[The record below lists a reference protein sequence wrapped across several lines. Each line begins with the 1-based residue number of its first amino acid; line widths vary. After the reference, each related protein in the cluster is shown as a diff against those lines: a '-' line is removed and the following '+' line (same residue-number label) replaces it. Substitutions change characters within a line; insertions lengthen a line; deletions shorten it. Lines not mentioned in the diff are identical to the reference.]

1 MKIRTPVAG
10 SLLLATITLAACSTA
25 PPGGS
30 APASTASGGAVSGTL
45 TMIYF
50 TGFKDALTPV
60 VKAFEQK
67 YPGTKVD
74 VSYSGGDVLSAI
86 STQLQAGTAPDLFIS
101 LPGRSA
107 AMGVGLLGSQGK
119 LLDLSDS
126 PWAADV
132 PQPWRDDVSDKGK
145 LYAYPGTLQGL
156 GGIYNQTKLKELG
169 LEVPKTWS
177 EVLQFCK
184 SAKDHGVYAYAQGF
198 NDSGGPQMMYLAL
211 SSTLVYGPTPDF
223 TRQLRDGKTTLAA
236 SPWKQV
242 LEKYKQMYDTG
253 CFGEGVLGRTRQQGG
268 DEVAAGKAL
277 AITEV
282 GAGLAPVQKAAPSSE
297 FVMAPIPAT
306 DNPADTYFP
315 ALPGFTLSGNAQ
327 AKNPAAVKAFLN
339 LLAEPEHI
347 NEYSKAYMSV
357 PAIPNDTFKPPA
369 VLASFNE
376 AVAAGKSSKIPDW
389 GNLKVNEVAQ
399 QGMQAIL
406 LGKDTIDGV
415 LQKMQESLEG

>member
-1 MKIRTPVAG
+1 MKMRTPVVG

-45 TMIYF
+45 TMIYSS
-50 TGFKDALTPV
+50 TFKEALTPV

-74 VSYSGGDVLSAI
+74 VSYSGDDVMSVI

-101 LPGRSA
+101 LPGRSV

-119 LLDLSDS
+119 LLDLTDS
-126 PWAADV
+126 PWAAGV
-132 PQPWRDDVSDKGK
+132 PRLWRDDLSDKGK

-198 NDSGGPQMMYLAL
+198 NDAAGPQMMYLVL

-223 TRQLRDGKTTLAA
+223 TQQVRDGKTTLAA

-242 LEKYKQMYDTG
+242 LEKYKQMYDAG
-253 CFGEGVLGRTRQQGG
+253 CFGEGALGRTRSQGG

-277 AITEV
+277 AVAEV
-282 GAGLAPVQKAAPSSE
+282 GAGLTPIQKAAPSSE

-306 DNPADTYFP
+306 DNPADTYMP

-327 AKNPAAVKAFLN
+327 AKNPAAAKAFLN
-339 LLAEPEHI
+339 LLAEPGHI

-357 PAIPNDTFKPPA
+357 PAIPNDAFQPPA

-376 AVAAGKSSKIPDW
+376 AVAAGKSTKLPDW
-389 GNLKVNEVAQ
+389 GNPKVNEVAQ
-399 QGMQAIL
+399 QGIQAIL
-406 LGKDTIDGV
+406 LGKDTVDGV